1 MISALPRHGKVLI
14 AVFLGD
20 SASQVVSC
28 AARIQLVRGLRK
40 SAAVV
45 KLCCARLRVSL
56 YYGTASPMASPSSS
70 TGRPVYLKL
79 RDQIAAAI
87 LDGTFAEG
95 AMLPSVRAYA
105 AAEAAN
111 PLTVAKAY
119 QQFQDEGLVQV
130 QRGVGMFVAPG
141 AAEALR
147 AREREAF
154 LRHEWPE
161 IRARMRRLHLD
172 AAQLL
177 VEPEHT

>member
-1 MISALPRHGKVLI
+1 MT
-14 AVFLGD
+14 
-20 SASQVVSC
+20 
-28 AARIQLVRGLRK
+28 
-40 SAAVV
+40 
-45 KLCCARLRVSL
+45 SL
-56 YYGTASPMASPSSS
+56 SSS
-70 TGRPVYLKL
+70 AGRPVYLKL

-95 AMLPSVRAYA
+95 AMLPSVRAFA

-119 QQFQDEGLVQV
+119 QQFQAEGLVQV

-141 AAEALR
+141 AAAVLR

-172 AAQLL
+172 PARLL
-177 VEPEHT
+177 GEAERT